1 MESILTGKVDR
12 APIPYEEKARYW
24 AETVYS
30 TAAALVAAYARAEKR
45 GINQEVIADRLEKDK
60 AQISRWLSGERN
72 MTIKSISEM
81 ALAMECDLRIEL
93 KDIENLPIP
102 NYSYSL
108 PIAAETSSR
117 SGSDTHLTSDEG
129 KTFGGVRNAITFNP
143 AA

>member
-12 APIPYEEKARYW
+12 TPIPYEERARYW

-93 KDIENLPIP
+93 IDIGNIPMP

-108 PIAAETSSR
+108 PADTSSR
-117 SGSDTHLTSDEG
+117 SGSDARVTDDEV
-129 KTFGGVRNAITFNP
+129 KTFGGARNIITFNP
-143 AA
+143 SV